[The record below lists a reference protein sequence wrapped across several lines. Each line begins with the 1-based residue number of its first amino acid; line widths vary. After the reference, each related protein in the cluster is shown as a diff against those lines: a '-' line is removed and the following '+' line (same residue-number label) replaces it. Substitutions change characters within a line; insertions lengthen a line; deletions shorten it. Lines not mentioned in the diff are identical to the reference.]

1 MISKSILKMT
11 PEHFMELPPEDQLEF
26 LETCKADF
34 LVVNDLIRDR
44 ATYRKVVQKLTKQ
57 LESAGLTPVTNY
69 DKESNNERIKRHV

>member
-1 MISKSILKMT
+1 MITKSILKMT
-11 PEHFMELPPEDQLEF
+11 PEHFMELSTEDQWNF